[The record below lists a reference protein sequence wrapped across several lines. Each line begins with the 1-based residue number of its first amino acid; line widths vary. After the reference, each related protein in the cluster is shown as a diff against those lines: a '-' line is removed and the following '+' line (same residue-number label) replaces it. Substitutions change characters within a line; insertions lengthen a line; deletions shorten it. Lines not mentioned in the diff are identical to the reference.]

1 MGLGPGSDPGPNPT
15 KNMLETEL
23 ESLLE
28 DCEYAIVYKPLKDE
42 VDFKK
47 IHILKDALKR
57 IERTKNKI
65 VLSQSKDEDPF
76 EQAKQ
81 IIKTV
86 GKAKTFLLIPG
97 QQFDIEGTRKGRGA
111 GWYDRFLSKV
121 PKGWLKIGIANHKQF
136 STETL
141 QRQEWDEPMD
151 WVIICGEDNS
161 RYIIIR

>member
-1 MGLGPGSDPGPNPT
+1 MPGT
-15 KNMLETEL
+15 KQKI
-23 ESLLE
+23 LLE
-28 DCEYAIVYKPLKDE
+28 DCEYAIVYKPMADE
-42 VDFKK
+42 VNYNK
-47 IHILKDALKR
+47 IHFLKTALKQ
-57 IERTKNKI
+57 IKNKI
-65 VLSQSKDEDPF
+65 VLSQSKDGDPF

-97 QQFDIEGTRKGRGA
+97 QQFDIDGTRKGKGA

-121 PKGWLKIGIANHKQF
+121 PKDWLKIGIANHKQF
-136 STETL
+136 STEKL

-161 RYIIIR
+161 KYVIIR

>member
-1 MGLGPGSDPGPNPT
+1 
-15 KNMLETEL
+15 MLETEL

-65 VLSQSKDEDPF
+65 VLSQSKNKDPF

-86 GKAKTFLLIPG
+86 GKSKTFLLIPG
-97 QQFDIEGTRKGRGA
+97 QQFDIDGTRKGRGV

-121 PKGWLKIGIANHKQF
+121 PKDWLKIGIANHKQF
-136 STETL
+136 STEKL